1 MRVRA
6 RAAFLALAKTPRL
19 RVRCAPTLSS
29 RMRRFSAL
37 FVLCAWLL
45 ASGAHWDIVQGFAW
59 ARMVVNYSRTM
70 PLDEAVKLAFNADNL
85 CGVCEFVADNKT
97 RAAAD
102 NASAPVAPAAAGDS
116 AAKGKLFL
124 ATAPEHLFVYCTVTA
139 PEWPTERFDPLAV
152 ARAEPPTEPPR
163 AA

>member
-1 MRVRA
+1 
-6 RAAFLALAKTPRL
+6 
-19 RVRCAPTLSS
+19 
-29 RMRRFSAL
+29 MRRFSAL

-97 RAAAD
+97 RADSD
-102 NASAPVAPAAAGDS
+102 NASAPVAPSASGDS

-124 ATAPEHLFVYCTVTA
+124 ATAPEHLFVFCTVPA
-139 PEWPTERFDPLAV
+139 PEWPTKHFLADAH
-152 ARAEPPTEPPR
+152 ARPAPPTEPPR